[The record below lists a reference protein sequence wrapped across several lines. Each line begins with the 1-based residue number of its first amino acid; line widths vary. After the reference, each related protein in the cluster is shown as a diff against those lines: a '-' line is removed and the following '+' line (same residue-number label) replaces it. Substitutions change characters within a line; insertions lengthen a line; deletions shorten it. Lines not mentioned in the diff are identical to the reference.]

1 MFHPSIKVEGDICFS
16 LLISTV
22 SPPFPLCLGSQFTFV
37 VSALVSLTNH
47 HLKVIFYWIM
57 IGGGSL
63 LPIPGGPEFQRLITD
78 SVTEKDK

>member
-1 MFHPSIKVEGDICFS
+1 M
-16 LLISTV
+16 
-22 SPPFPLCLGSQFTFV
+22 FV

-47 HLKVIFYWIM
+47 HLQVIFYWIM

-63 LPIPGGPEFQRLITD
+63 PPIPGGPEFQRLITA